1 MVGDLWEEG
10 FSPCSPLFAPKEGQ
24 KVPEEMEEPSVGG
37 KVGGHK
43 DTVTAVISVSIKRH
57 LTSALTFFFFFLL
70 VPAPVCPQVWHQCS
84 SPNWR

>member
-57 LTSALTFFFFFLL
+57 LTSSLTFFFFFTCSLPRL
-70 VPAPVCPQVWHQCS
+70 SPGLAPVQQP
-84 SPNWR
+84 

>member
-1 MVGDLWEEG
+1 MVGDLWQEG

-57 LTSALTFFFFFLL
+57 LTSALTFFFL
-70 VPAPVCPQVWHQCS
+70 VPSPVCPQVWHQCS